1 MAKQRNTYAK
11 RNREI
16 EKKQKADEKRER
28 RKKRTDRNALPPP
41 LDNAGIGHQAP
52 ADL

>member
-28 RKKRTDRNALPPP
+28 RKRRGDKNAQSTP
-41 LDNAGIGHQAP
+41 LDNAGTVHQAA
-52 ADL
+52 ADM